1 VRDYSLANSW
11 RYPHADP
18 SVHLFDE
25 AVTRWQLDLP
35 LNAKVIELGCA
46 ETDFSKWLTAARPD
60 ITLVGIDPNLVEGY
74 HGQFIQ
80 EAMPAVWQEP
90 ESVDAVIAL
99 GSMEHFGLGFYGD
112 PVMANADVATVER
125 VQGWLKP
132 GGWFYLDVPW
142 TPGSYYI
149 TENRHFRVY
158 DDEALFER
166 LTADLVETNRA
177 YAHGTRDVWQED
189 RPEAPM
195 IPFWYVIRRLEKAH

>member
-1 VRDYSLANSW
+1 LRSYSLADSW

-25 AVTRWQLDLP
+25 AVQRNWLDLP
-35 LNAKVIELGCA
+35 LNAYVVELGAA
-46 ETDFSKWLTAARPD
+46 ETDFSKWLIAARPD
-60 ITLVGIDPNLVEGY
+60 ITLVGIDPNHVEGY
-74 HGQFIQ
+74 HGRFIQ
-80 EAMPAVWQEP
+80 EAMPAVWMEP

-99 GSMEHFGLGFYGD
+99 GSLEHFGLGFYGD
-112 PVMANADVATVER
+112 PVMPNADVATVER
-125 VQGWLKP
+125 VEGWLKP
-132 GGWFYLDVPW
+132 GGWFYYDVPW
-142 TPGSYYI
+142 TPGSYYV
-149 TENRHFRVY
+149 TENHHFRVY